1 MLYCTSTVTFGATSL
16 KGGFKLFSPSG
27 EYGAAGRDVP
37 CVFVLLLQV
46 LSLFLNAL
54 LHIHRHLQRRL
65 IPYRNA

>member
-1 MLYCTSTVTFGATSL
+1 MLYCTSTVTFGVTSL

-46 LSLFLNAL
+46 LSLF
-54 LHIHRHLQRRL
+54 
-65 IPYRNA
+65 